1 MKRTRTRVLSFED
14 IYTMRREAI
23 EMLWI
28 ARLVCAVASA
38 MISATIGIVIL
49 VATLNVDVTLILTAV
64 TFIGLML
71 IMEKYTMNDEKRK
84 LSNANKLVKFINSD
98 EEEITI
104 IE

>member
-1 MKRTRTRVLSFED
+1 MKRTRVLSFED

-23 EMLWI
+23 ERLWT
-28 ARLVCAVASA
+28 ARLLCSVASA
-38 MISATIGIVIL
+38 ILSATIGIAIL
-49 VATLNVDVTLILTAV
+49 IATLNVNVTIVLTV
-64 TFIGLML
+64 LTFIGLML
-71 IMEKYTMNDEKRK
+71 IMEKYEMNDEKRK